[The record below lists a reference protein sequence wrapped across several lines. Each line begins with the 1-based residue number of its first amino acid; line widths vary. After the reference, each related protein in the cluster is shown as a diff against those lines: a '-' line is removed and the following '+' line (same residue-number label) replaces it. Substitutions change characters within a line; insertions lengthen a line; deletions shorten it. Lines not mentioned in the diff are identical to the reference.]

1 MIRRISTKW
10 ILTVLA
16 AVLLPFL
23 WFAWFVDSQM
33 SERHFDTVRYFLLTR
48 AGELADRVDNEIRER
63 LGDIETWSRA
73 TPIAQWTIAGGRE
86 EENAFKGMLT
96 GGFDRFVRNARVYD
110 LILAINAKG
119 ELVVSNT
126 KDVQGVDLPP
136 DVLRGLDRDFSREE
150 WFQEAIQGETALV
163 DHHVTSLLP
172 PRVKTNAPHPENYH
186 IGFAVPVPDQ
196 LEPGRVAGVVFALMN
211 WQPIQTRVVHREFV
225 GTPSSAPDIYQTS
238 YVWLWA
244 SDCDT
249 ILAHP
254 TPGLYGRK
262 VSQPPI
268 DLPQLVAAARAGT
281 WDMYPEY
288 WFNGRWKNA
297 AFKHCVGREDGGFGW
312 VVGVGIDNDDIYAT
326 VKELRFLLWGATAL
340 VLTIVVLVTIL
351 VARRTTRP
359 ILELKGQAQRVTAGD
374 LTARVENPSSDELGD
389 LGRAFNEMTTELRDS
404 RAKLI
409 KAEKDAAW
417 REMARQVA
425 HEIKNPLTPIKLSAN
440 LLKRARDEKSPDFD
454 AIFDRTIDL
463 VQRQVEAMRR
473 IALDFS
479 AFAGTRKPEPAVFDL
494 SDVVREVLD
503 MSAAW
508 AQDQGVAVV
517 QRLIEGRVLA
527 DRGELRRVLINLV
540 SNALEAMPDGGE
552 IEVAI
557 TRRTQGE
564 VKHLVLEIKDRG
576 PGLSDTVRQRLFEP
590 YFTTRTHGTGLG
602 LAIAR
607 RLVEEMNGTIA
618 LEARPASEG
627 PGSVARVVLPE
638 HVAEGPAVA
647 RRTDGNGA

>member
-1 MIRRISTKW
+1 M
-10 ILTVLA
+10 LA

-48 AGELADRVDNEIRER
+48 AGELADRVDDEVHER
-63 LGDIETWSRA
+63 LSDIETWSRA

-96 GGFDRFVRNARVYD
+96 GGFDRFIRNARVYD

-126 KDVQGVDLPP
+126 KDVDGKELAP
-136 DVLRGLDRDFSREE
+136 DVLRGLDRDYSREE
-150 WFQEAIQGETALV
+150 WFQQAIRGETALV
-163 DHHVTSLLP
+163 DHHISSLLP
-172 PRVKTNAPHPENYH
+172 PRVSSGAPHPENYH

-211 WQPIQTRVVHREFV
+211 WAHIQRVVMHNDV
-225 GTPSSAPDIYQTS
+225 MNIPSSAPDIYKSS
-238 YVWLWA
+238 YPWLWGA
-244 SDCDT
+244 DCDT
-249 ILAHP
+249 ILAHQA
-254 TPGLYGRK
+254 PGLYSHK
-262 VSQPPI
+262 VSEPPI
-268 DLPQLVAAARAGT
+268 DLPQLVAAARAKD

-288 WFNGRWKNA
+288 WFNGRWKNG
-297 AFKHCVGREDGGFGW
+297 AFKHCAGPAEHGFGW

-340 VLTIVVLVTIL
+340 VLSVVILVTIL

-359 ILELKGQAQRVTAGD
+359 ILVLKSQAQRVTAGD
-374 LTARVENPSSDELGD
+374 LDARVEHPGNDEIGD
-389 LGRAFNEMTTELRDS
+389 LGRAFNEMTTELKDS

-463 VQRQVEAMRR
+463 VQRQVEAMRQ

-479 AFAGTRKPEPAVFDL
+479 AFAGARKPEPEVFDL
-494 SDVVREVLD
+494 AEVVDEVLD

-508 AQDQGVAVV
+508 AQDLGVAVV
-517 QRLIEGRVLA
+517 RRLSPGRVLA
-527 DRGELRRVLINLV
+527 DRSELRRVLLNLV

-557 TRRTQGE
+557 ARVTKGE

-576 PGLSDTVRQRLFEP
+576 PGLSDTVRARLFEP

-618 LEARPASEG
+618 LEARPAPEG
-627 PGSVARVVLPE
+627 QGSVARVVLPE
-638 HVAEGPAVA
+638 HDPDA
-647 RRTDGNGA
+647 RAHAARKGGNGA